1 MIFYENEIKRMN
13 VWEKVVQVSNEVGF
27 VSSSVEQ
34 AKIEIAEG
42 MAKFGLVLFQVSE
55 NMHKLVNIH
64 DASECIEVVGET
76 RDKTL
81 LELFNINI
89 IKQTVNVVEPKQEP
103 KQEAKS
109 FTPNTR
115 FNVANTPQ
123 EAVARVNEVA
133 QANNSNVT
141 TVSDIFTEKFN
152 EQLRKANEGQ
162 RADNKKMID
171 IIGKSK
177 ALGFKREDFKNVMFM
192 ALGVE
197 LETQVSQAQ
206 ADMIYDALT
215 WHLKKLGIPTKN

>member
-1 MIFYENEIKRMN
+1 MIVYENEIKRMN
-13 VWEKVVQVSNEVGF
+13 VWEKVVQVSDEVGF

-42 MAKFGLVLFQVSE
+42 MAKFGLVLFQASE

-64 DASECIEVVGET
+64 DTNECVEVVGET
-76 RDKTL
+76 RDKVL

-89 IKQTVNVVEPKQEP
+89 IKQTVKPVELKQEV
-103 KQEAKS
+103 KG
-109 FTPNTR
+109 FTPNTK
-115 FNVANTPQ
+115 FNVSNTPQ

-133 QANNSNVT
+133 QANSSNVIT
-141 TVSDIFTEKFN
+141 LSDIFTEKFN

-162 RADNKKMID
+162 VAENKKMID

-177 ALGFKREDFKNVMFM
+177 ALGFKREVFKNAMFM

-197 LETQVSQAQ
+197 RETQISQAQ

-215 WHLKKLGIPTKN
+215 WHLNKLGIPTKK